1 MTGSDVLQSVHFVTV
16 KGKLFVVLDA
26 DDWEALIEWIETVED
41 TQAAQDAYEALKKVG
56 GDRDKAGWVKWDDVE
71 KDL

>member
-1 MTGSDVLQSVHFVTV
+1 MTGSDVLQSVQFVTV
-16 KGKLFVVLDA
+16 KGKRFAVLDA
-26 DDWEALIEWIETVED
+26 DDWEALVEWIETVED
-41 TQAAQDAYEALKKVG
+41 TQAAHDAYEALKKAG